1 MGVSITCS
9 KSEFCNLGRGRGYQ
23 YWAFSLGAARIGH
36 CWSSTQPVCLGQGEI
51 MKLVLNWLKQLAEP
65 PAAPGIQSSTQ
76 VSCCQWPEQPGWAE
90 VTCVLPGQA
99 QHKAKLQS
107 TAQCQAA
114 LGAAPALGQGSSSW
128 HRARTKGSGGSVAA
142 GTAIQTLAG
151 QRNAPPVL
159 CAGYFPEDSSVC
171 RVTRGKEMKLCFGSY
186 RCYLSDRLRP
196 SVSVI
201 DRNNTCLIW
210 KQEPQWLHHALQISN
225 ILPGHR
231 CPC

>member
-51 MKLVLNWLKQLAEP
+51 MKLVPNWLKQLAEP

-90 VTCVLPGQA
+90 VTRVLPGQA

-128 HRARTKGSGGSVAA
+128 HRASTKGSGGSVAA
-142 GTAIQTLAG
+142 GTAIQTCWPEECTSCTLRWLFPWG
-151 QRNAPPVL
+151 QQCLQSHKGKRDEAVFWILSLLFKWPVKAE
-159 CAGYFPEDSSVC
+159 CV
-171 RVTRGKEMKLCFGSY
+171 
-186 RCYLSDRLRP
+186 SDR
-196 SVSVI
+196 
-201 DRNNTCLIW
+201 
-210 KQEPQWLHHALQISN
+210 
-225 ILPGHR
+225 
-231 CPC
+231 